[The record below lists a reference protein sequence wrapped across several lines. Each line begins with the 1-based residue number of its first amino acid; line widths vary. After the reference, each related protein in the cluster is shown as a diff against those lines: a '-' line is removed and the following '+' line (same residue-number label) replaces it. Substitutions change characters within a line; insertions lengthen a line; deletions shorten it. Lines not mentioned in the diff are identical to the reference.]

1 MSQREC
7 AGFNGPEFSIPAAD
21 PISISPEAVNLTRPT
36 SVATADS
43 GFPRECPHRFS
54 LNSSVADSL
63 RQSLAA
69 GVGQI
74 ARATVLRRE
83 SVFPAASH
91 PFWAGVPAI
100 SVGHPLRNKPN
111 PLSDVRSAD
120 ARSRDTDRP
129 DGVTDTFHVIRYS
142 VEPAVS
148 NRCFNLLTKDDWR
161 ATLADKSMPGWPE
174 VAIVGPAFAF
184 AGRAER
190 LTGAG
195 AGPNRSIVRPPC
207 VSQGERPDSD
217 AGEKMALLISSKV
230 IRRHLGNA
238 ALVHISGRNQAAR
251 NQVP

>member
-129 DGVTDTFHVIRYS
+129 EGVAEVFQVS
-142 VEPAVS
+142 LNKVEPTMAS
-148 NRCFNLLTKDDWR
+148 RCFNLLTKDD
-161 ATLADKSMPGWPE
+161 A
-174 VAIVGPAFAF
+174 
-184 AGRAER
+184 
-190 LTGAG
+190 
-195 AGPNRSIVRPPC
+195 RS
-207 VSQGERPDSD
+207 
-217 AGEKMALLISSKV
+217 
-230 IRRHLGNA
+230 
-238 ALVHISGRNQAAR
+238 ALVDEPMPCG
-251 NQVP
+251 P